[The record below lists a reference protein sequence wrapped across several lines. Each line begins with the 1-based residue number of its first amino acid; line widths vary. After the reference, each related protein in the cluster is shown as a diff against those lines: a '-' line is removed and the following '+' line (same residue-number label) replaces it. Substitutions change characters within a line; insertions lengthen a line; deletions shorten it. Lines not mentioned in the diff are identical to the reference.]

1 MSTNVGNNVGNVEL
15 SFDRYLKY
23 DELGAALRALVEA
36 HPTMAELGTTGCSYE
51 GRDIWVVTL
60 TNRSTGPAADK
71 PAMYVDGNMH
81 AGEVTG
87 SMVCLYLINY
97 LLSRYGRDEE
107 ATWLLDHR
115 AFYVCPRVNPD
126 GAEKYLTTPFM
137 LRSSVRPY
145 PGPEVA
151 DMPGLV
157 AQDLDGDGLIRQM
170 RVRDDGRGEW
180 KISVRD
186 ARLLVPRLPDDRH
199 GPFYRLYPE
208 GLIKDYH
215 GEPFPI
221 RESQWG
227 LDMNRNFPSNWSQK
241 LRGGGPYPTSEPE
254 VRHIVDFILAHPN
267 IGGLQA
273 FHTSGGI
280 IFRSPYVYPD
290 EQMDGYDFAT
300 LKSLARRGTDLT
312 GYPDVSSYSGPYAAT
327 IVDWAYEH
335 RGIFGFTTELWDLMG
350 RAGVKDM
357 DYYGKPN
364 PSPAETEAANLKVL
378 EWNDRELAGQGF
390 KEWTV
395 FQHPQLGL
403 VEIGGWDPK
412 FVRQN
417 PPPKLLEQECHK
429 NALFPLKHAAAL
441 PELAVE
447 QVEVRCGASGSG
459 GLGIDDA
466 VFAVEAVV
474 ANHGYLATNISKKAL
489 DIKGAPAVRVQ
500 VKLGPA
506 LSLLAGET
514 VQDIGQLQ
522 GFRDGQGGG
531 MWGTAPAHSAARCG
545 WVVRLLDPTA
555 PPEDRSISVEA
566 RQEKGGVVRSTVVVG

>member
-1 MSTNVGNNVGNVEL
+1 MSADVGNVEL
-15 SFDRYLKY
+15 SFDRYLRY
-23 DELGAALRALVEA
+23 DELGAALRGLVAA
-36 HPTMAELGTTGCSYE
+36 HPSLAELSTTGRSYE
-51 GRDIWVVTL
+51 GRDIWMVAL
-60 TNRSTGPAADK
+60 TNRSTGPASDK

-87 SMVCLYLINY
+87 SMVCLYLINH

-107 ATWLLDHR
+107 ATWLLDRR

-137 LRSSVRPY
+137 PRSSVRPY

-180 KISVRD
+180 KVSARD
-186 ARLLVPRLPDDRH
+186 PRLLIPRLPDDRH
-199 GPFYRLYPE
+199 GSFYRLYPE
-208 GLIKDYH
+208 GLIQDFA
-215 GEPFPI
+215 GQPFTV

-241 LRGGGPYPTSEPE
+241 LRGGGPYPASEPE

-290 EQMDGYDFAT
+290 EQMDSYDFAT
-300 LKSLARRGTDLT
+300 LKALARRGTDVT

-327 IVDWAYEH
+327 IVDWVYEH

-378 EWNDRELAGQGF
+378 EWNDRELAGKGF
-390 KEWTV
+390 KDWTP
-395 FQHPQLGL
+395 FDHPQLGT

-441 PELAVE
+441 PELCVE
-447 QVEVRCGASGSG
+447 SVEVRREAGFSGSG
-459 GLGIDDA
+459 STGGWA
-466 VFAVEAVV
+466 VFAVEALVG
-474 ANHGYLATNISKKAL
+474 NHSYLPTNISKKAL
-489 DIKGAPAVRVQ
+489 DLGVAGPVEISVTLGKAVSLVAGGATQ
-500 VKLGPA
+500 D
-506 LSLLAGET
+506 AGH
-514 VQDIGQLQ
+514 LQ

-531 MWGTAPAHSAARCG
+531 GWGLAPARSAAR
-545 WVVRLLDPTA
+545 VRWLIALKDPGA
-555 PPEDRSISVEA
+555 PPEERTVTVEA
-566 RQEKGGVVRSTVVVG
+566 KQIKGGVVRSAVTVG